1 MKSARIFMVAKLR
14 LGCLFLLGL
23 MLNLALNVSYAEEA
37 LNKVDNLNK
46 VDESEMQTASAAEL
60 RTLLGTPPSYIKANF
75 ESTRYIKTAKRVFT
89 STGLA
94 EISQDYGICWRM
106 VTPRVKTFK
115 VSSKSGGAGLM
126 GLDFLEA
133 LIHGDTKTLDQTF
146 TMGYQ
151 GTAEEGLVFFRPK
164 GELGRVIFS
173 INAAFKHRLMTS
185 VTAINQDGS
194 STKVIFKDFNLK
206 APQNLTEAN
215 FCREE

>member
-1 MKSARIFMVAKLR
+1 MKSARIFMVTKLR

-23 MLNLALNVSYAEEA
+23 MLNLALNVSYAEET
-37 LNKVDNLNK
+37 LNK

-60 RTLLGTPPSYIKANF
+60 RTLLGTPPSYIKSNF

-133 LIHGDTKTLDQTF
+133 LIHGDTKALDQTF

-151 GTAEEGLVFFRPK
+151 GTAEEGVVFFRPK

>member
-23 MLNLALNVSYAEEA
+23 MLNLALNVSYAEET
-37 LNKVDNLNK
+37 LNK

-75 ESTRYIKTAKRVFT
+75 ESTRYIKSAKRVFT

-151 GTAEEGLVFFRPK
+151 GTAEEGVVFFRPK

-215 FCREE
+215 FCCEE

>member
-14 LGCLFLLGL
+14 LGCLFLFGL
-23 MLNLALNVSYAEEA
+23 MLNLALNVSYAEET
-37 LNKVDNLNK
+37 LNK

-133 LIHGDTKTLDQTF
+133 LIHGDTKALDQTF

-151 GTAEEGLVFFRPK
+151 GTAEEGVVFFRPK

-206 APQNLTEAN
+206 APKNLTEAN

>member
-23 MLNLALNVSYAEEA
+23 MLNLALNVSYAEET
-37 LNKVDNLNK
+37 LNK

-133 LIHGDTKTLDQTF
+133 LIHGDTKALDQTF

-151 GTAEEGLVFFRPK
+151 GTAEEGVVFFRSK

>member
-1 MKSARIFMVAKLR
+1 MKSARIFLLAKFR
-14 LGCLFLLGL
+14 LGCWCLLGL
-23 MLNLALNVSYAEEA
+23 MLNLGSNVSYAEE
-37 LNKVDNLNK
+37 NLNK
-46 VDESEMQTASAAEL
+46 VDKPEMQTASAAEL
-60 RTLLGTPPSYIKANF
+60 RALLGTPPSYIKAKF
-75 ESTRYIKTAKRVFT
+75 ESIRYIKTAKRVFK

-106 VTPRVKTFK
+106 VTPRVQTFK
-115 VSSKSGGAGLM
+115 VSSKSDGTGLM

-151 GTAEEGLVFFRPK
+151 GTADDGVVFFRPK
-164 GELGRVIFS
+164 GELGRIIFS

-194 STKVIFKDFNLK
+194 STKVIFKDFDLN

-215 FCREE
+215 FCRE

>member
-23 MLNLALNVSYAEEA
+23 MLNLALNVSYAEET
-37 LNKVDNLNK
+37 LNKL
-46 VDESEMQTASAAEL
+46 DESEMQTASAAEL
-60 RTLLGTPPSYIKANF
+60 RSLLGTPPSYIKANF

-133 LIHGDTKTLDQTF
+133 LIHGDTKALDQTF

-151 GTAEEGLVFFRPK
+151 GTAEEGVVFFRPK

>member
-23 MLNLALNVSYAEEA
+23 MLNLALNVSYAEET
-37 LNKVDNLNK
+37 LNK

-133 LIHGDTKTLDQTF
+133 LIHGDTKALDQTF

-151 GTAEEGLVFFRPK
+151 GTAEEGVVFFRPK

-194 STKVIFKDFNLK
+194 STKVIFKEIGR
-206 APQNLTEAN
+206 AHV
-215 FCREE
+215 

>member
-23 MLNLALNVSYAEEA
+23 MLNLALNVSYAEET
-37 LNKVDNLNK
+37 LNK
-46 VDESEMQTASAAEL
+46 VDESEMHTASAAEL

-75 ESTRYIKTAKRVFT
+75 ESTRYIKSAKRVFT

-151 GTAEEGLVFFRPK
+151 GTAEEGVVFFRPK

-194 STKVIFKDFNLK
+194 STKVIFKDFDLN

>member
-23 MLNLALNVSYAEEA
+23 MLNLALNVSYAEET
-37 LNKVDNLNK
+37 LNK

-75 ESTRYIKTAKRVFT
+75 ESTRYIKSAKRVLT

-133 LIHGDTKTLDQTF
+133 LIHGNTKALDQTF

-151 GTAEEGLVFFRPK
+151 GTAEEGVVFFRPK

>member
-23 MLNLALNVSYAEEA
+23 MLNLALNVSYAEET
-37 LNKVDNLNK
+37 LNK

-133 LIHGDTKTLDQTF
+133 LIHGDTKALDQTF

-151 GTAEEGLVFFRPK
+151 GTAEEGVVFFRPK

-206 APQNLTEAN
+206 APQILTEAN

>member
-23 MLNLALNVSYAEEA
+23 MLNLALNVSYAEET
-37 LNKVDNLNK
+37 LNK

-89 STGLA
+89 SIGLA

-133 LIHGDTKTLDQTF
+133 LIHGDTKALDQTF

-151 GTAEEGLVFFRPK
+151 GTAEEGVVFFRPK

-173 INAAFKHRLMTS
+173 INAAIKHRLMTS

>member
-23 MLNLALNVSYAEEA
+23 MLNLALNVSYAEET
-37 LNKVDNLNK
+37 LNK

-133 LIHGDTKTLDQTF
+133 LIHGDTKALDQTF
-146 TMGYQ
+146 TMWYQ
-151 GTAEEGLVFFRPK
+151 GTAEEGVVFFRPK